1 MDANTENITVAVRIR
16 PMLPTDNISD
26 TIWDS
31 SNSSVRCLKTDE
43 KFDFDKTYSMNS
55 STQRIFDEVLESK
68 IWKAIEGWN
77 TSIVCYGQSG
87 SGKTFTICGK
97 KKTPGMIPLTIQT
110 IFSYI
115 EETPSQEFLIRC
127 SYCEISNETINDL
140 LNPLNSNLPLIE
152 DKNV

>member
-1 MDANTENITVAVRIR
+1 
-16 PMLPTDNISD
+16 
-26 TIWDS
+26 
-31 SNSSVRCLKTDE
+31 
-43 KFDFDKTYSMNS
+43 
-55 STQRIFDEVLESK
+55 
-68 IWKAIEGWN
+68 
-77 TSIVCYGQSG
+77 
-87 SGKTFTICGK
+87 
-97 KKTPGMIPLTIQT
+97 MIPLTIQT